1 MEVLPL
7 KPSLWKLFIIF
18 FRVGAFTFGGG
29 YAMVPIIQ
37 KELVDNAKLMTN
49 EDFLDVL
56 AVCQSLPGAIA
67 VNVSTYAGYQ
77 ISGKKGAAA
86 SVLGTVTPS
95 FIAILI
101 IAQFYQQI
109 RNMAF
114 MQQFFLGVRPAI
126 VALLIVSL
134 MKLYPSVPK
143 NTFSYAVSIITLLLL
158 HFAGLHPIP
167 IIIGCMLAGY
177 ISERL
182 KEGKVA

>member
-1 MEVLPL
+1 MQHTLRD
-7 KPSLWKLFIIF
+7 LFFIF

-37 KELVDNAKLMTN
+37 KELVERKQLMSN
-49 EDFLDVL
+49 EAFLDVL

-77 ISGKKGAAA
+77 ISGKKGAIAC
-86 SVLGTVTPS
+86 VLGTITPS
-95 FIAILI
+95 FIVILLV
-101 IAQFYQQI
+101 ARFYQQI
-109 RNMAF
+109 RDLAF
-114 MQQFFLGVRPAI
+114 MQAFFLGVRPAI

-143 NTFSYAVSIITLLLL
+143 NPFSYTVSAVTLILL

-177 ISERL
+177 ISERYR
-182 KEGKVA
+182 EGKAV

>member
-1 MEVLPL
+1 M
-7 KPSLWKLFIIF
+7 KPSLWQLFQIF

-37 KELVDNAKLMTN
+37 KELVDRAHLMSN
-49 EDFLDVL
+49 EDFLDTL

-77 ISGKKGAAA
+77 IAGKKGAAA
-86 SVLGTVTPS
+86 CVLGTVSPS
-95 FIAILI
+95 FFAILI

-143 NTFSYAVSIITLLLL
+143 NPFSYAISAITLILL
-158 HFAGLHPIP
+158 HLLGLHPIP
-167 IIIGCMLAGY
+167 IIIGCMVSGY
-177 ISERL
+177 ISERI
-182 KEGKVA
+182 KEGKTV

>member
-1 MEVLPL
+1 M
-7 KPSLWKLFIIF
+7 KPSLWKLFTIF

-37 KELVDNAKLMTN
+37 KEIVENARLMTD

-86 SVLGTVTPS
+86 CVLGTTAPS
-95 FIAILI
+95 FLVILV

-143 NTFSYAVSIITLLLL
+143 SPFSYAVSAITLLLL
-158 HFAGLHPIP
+158 HFVGLHPIP
-167 IIIGCMLAGY
+167 IILGCMLAGY
-177 ISERL
+177 ICERQ
-182 KEGKVA
+182 KEGTPV

>member
-1 MEVLPL
+1 MKV
-7 KPSLWKLFIIF
+7 SLWKLFTIF
-18 FRVGAFTFGGG
+18 LRVGAFTFGGG

-37 KELVDNAKLMTN
+37 KELVDRAHLMSD

-67 VNVSTYAGYQ
+67 VNVSTYSGYK
-77 ISGKKGAAA
+77 IAGKKGAAVC
-86 SVLGTVTPS
+86 VLGTVMPA
-95 FIAILI
+95 FVIILI
-101 IAQFYQQI
+101 YAQFYQQI
-109 RNMAF
+109 RDMVF

-134 MKLYPSVPK
+134 LKLYPSVPK
-143 NTFSYAVSIITLLLL
+143 NPFSYSITIITLILL
-158 HFAGLHPIP
+158 HFAGLHPIL

-182 KEGKVA
+182 KEATLS

>member
-1 MEVLPL
+1 M
-7 KPSLWKLFIIF
+7 KPSLWKLFTIF

-37 KELVDNAKLMTN
+37 KELVDRAALMTN

-77 ISGKKGAAA
+77 VAGKKGSVAC
-86 SVLGTVTPS
+86 VLGTVTPS
-95 FIAILI
+95 FMVILVV
-101 IAQFYQQI
+101 AQFYQQI
-109 RNMAF
+109 RNLEY

-143 NTFSYAVSIITLLLL
+143 NPFSYAISAITLLLL

-177 ISERL
+177 VSERL
-182 KEGKVA
+182 KEGKTA

>member
-1 MEVLPL
+1 M
-7 KPSLWKLFIIF
+7 KPSLWQLFLIF

-37 KELVDNAKLMTN
+37 KELVDRAQLMTN
-49 EDFLDVL
+49 EGFLDTL

-77 ISGKKGAAA
+77 MAGKKGAVAC
-86 SVLGTVTPS
+86 VLGTVTPS
-95 FIAILI
+95 FVAILI

-143 NTFSYAVSIITLLLL
+143 NPFSYAISAITLIFL
-158 HFAGLHPIP
+158 HFIGLHPIP
-167 IIIGCMLAGY
+167 IIIGCMAAGY
-177 ISERL
+177 ISERI
-182 KEGKVA
+182 KEGKSA